1 MNLRD
6 RLARLEQKARKV
18 AARGDERHHEIDEQF
33 QQAWEYAQ
41 QFEARIAQ
49 VEANTARLDALEAAV
64 AAHTAEKSSKA
75 HK

>member
-6 RLARLEQKARKV
+6 RLARLEHKARKV
-18 AARGDERHHEIDEQF
+18 AARGEERHHEIDEQF

-41 QFEARIAQ
+41 QFEDRIGQ
-49 VEANTARLDALEAAV
+49 MERNTARIDELEAAL
-64 AAHTAEKSSKA
+64 AAHTAEKTGKA